1 MNAFALDR
9 PFLIPSLIIIIIEI
23 EIIILISIN
32 DDSDSDIPH
41 LTPELCL

>member
-1 MNAFALDR
+1 MALQ
-9 PFLIPSLIIIIIEI
+9 LAVALQGKIVMLIIIIEI
-23 EIIILISIN
+23 VIIILISIN